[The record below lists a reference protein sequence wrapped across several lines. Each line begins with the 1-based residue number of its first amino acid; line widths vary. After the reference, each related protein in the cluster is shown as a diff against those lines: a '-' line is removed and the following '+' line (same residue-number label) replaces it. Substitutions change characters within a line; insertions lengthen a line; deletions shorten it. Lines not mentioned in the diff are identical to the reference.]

1 MENSFQ
7 IPFYA
12 KAALI
17 SIGGFAL
24 GLMMYVGQHIIVPI
38 LYATMIA
45 ILLNPLV
52 NYLIRKK
59 VNKIVSI
66 SLAVL
71 LAILA
76 LLFAIYIVSAQIT
89 LFTETYPQL
98 KAKFIVTSTQLLH
111 WVSEKFNIRQS
122 TINTWIKAEQ
132 NDAIGNL
139 AIGETLT
146 DVMRM
151 LVIGSLLPVYL
162 FMILYYKPLLLEFF
176 RRLFRNEHHI
186 AVAEVLANSKKI
198 IQSYLVGLFF
208 EMVIVAVM
216 NSAGLL
222 LIGIDYAIIL
232 GITGAILN
240 VIPYLGGIA
249 AIALPML
256 IAFITKDSLVYP
268 LMVFLVYI
276 IIQFIDNHYIIPKIV
291 ASRVQ
296 LNALISVVAV
306 LIGSAFWGIP
316 GMFLS
321 IPLTAII
328 KVIFD
333 HIEPLKPWGF
343 LLGNIVPT
351 GSKFSL
357 IKKSK
362 ILIHTQ

>member
-12 KAALI
+12 KVALI

-52 NYLIRKK
+52 NYLTRKK
-59 VNKIVSI
+59 INKIVSI
-66 SLAVL
+66 SLAVV

-98 KAKFIVTSTQLLH
+98 KEKFIATSTQLLH
-111 WVSEKFNIRQS
+111 WVSEKFNIRLS

-132 NDAIGNL
+132 SDAIGNL

-208 EMVIVAVM
+208 EMVIVAIL
-216 NSAGLL
+216 NSVGLL

-268 LMVFLVYI
+268 FMVFLVYI
-276 IIQFIDNHYIIPKIV
+276 VIQFIDNHYIIPKIV
-291 ASRVQ
+291 AARVQ

-351 GSKFSL
+351 SSKLSL
-357 IKKSK
+357 IKRSK
-362 ILIHTQ
+362 IITN